1 MGTALLMSFI
11 SYLYLQWP
19 MLIYPIKMVMI
30 ICFVLLVTRFAF
42 HMYLIT
48 DEGKKDFW
56 SSGRENNYEVFS
68 TKFEERRK
76 NSRIMLKKL
85 TIITAIV
92 STIWS
97 LTPSQKTLGTVVAIG
112 AATYVTHEVVTSD
125 VVQNFIKVVTLQS
138 NEYLEEKLKQLSDPN
153 PDEAK

>member
-1 MGTALLMSFI
+1 MGTALLMAFI

-19 MLIYPIKMVMI
+19 MLIYPVKIFML
-30 ICFVLLVTRFAF
+30 ICFVLFAARFLF
-42 HMYLIT
+42 HLYLIT

-56 SSGRENNYEVFS
+56 NSERQDNYQAFS
-68 TKFEERRK
+68 VKFEERRK

-85 TIITAIV
+85 AIITAIV

-97 LTPSQKTLGTVVAIG
+97 LIPSQKTLGTVVAIG

-138 NEYLEEKLKQLSDPN
+138 NEYLEEKLKQLSAPN

>member
-48 DEGKKDFW
+48 DEGKKIF
-56 SSGRENNYEVFS
+56 GVQTEKITMRFFQPNLKNA
-68 TKFEERRK
+68 ERIPE
-76 NSRIMLKKL
+76 SC
-85 TIITAIV
+85 
-92 STIWS
+92 
-97 LTPSQKTLGTVVAIG
+97 
-112 AATYVTHEVVTSD
+112 
-125 VVQNFIKVVTLQS
+125 
-138 NEYLEEKLKQLSDPN
+138 
-153 PDEAK
+153 